1 MRILYCVI
9 SRHNTIL
16 AKYASCVGN
25 FSEISDLV
33 ISKIPTGD
41 GKMTY
46 SHGDYLYH
54 YISDNNI
61 IYLCITENGFSRGD
75 AFLFLEK
82 VHSKFNKKFGTRAQT
97 ASAYSLNTEFSL
109 VICEEMKKFN
119 NPEQNN
125 PDKISTLREEV
136 DQVKDIMVR
145 NIDELVERG
154 EKLDL
159 LVDKTENLSA
169 SAVTFKTASRN
180 LQRKFWWKNMRL
192 TIGVGL
198 GVILIIYIIVSLSC
212 GGMAWP
218 KCVHSY

>member
-9 SRHNTIL
+9 SRQNTVL

-33 ISKIPTGD
+33 ISKIPPGD

-54 YISDNNI
+54 YISENNI

-75 AFLFLEK
+75 AFQYLEK
-82 VHSKFNKKFGTRAQT
+82 IQSKFNKKFGTRAQT

-169 SAVTFKTASRN
+169 SAVTFKTASTN
-180 LQRKFWWKNMRL
+180 LQRKMWWKNMRL
-192 TIGVGL
+192 TLGVGV
-198 GVILIIYIIVSLSC
+198 GVLLLLYIIVSLSC

-218 KCVHSY
+218 KCV

>member
-9 SRHNTIL
+9 SRQNTIL

-33 ISKIPTGD
+33 ISKIPAGD

-46 SHGDYLYH
+46 SHGNYLYH
-54 YISDNNI
+54 YISENNI
-61 IYLCITENGFSRGD
+61 IYLCITEEGFSQGD
-75 AFLFLEK
+75 AFQFLES
-82 VHSKFNKKFGTRAQT
+82 VHQKFIKKFGSRAQT

-109 VICEEMKKFN
+109 VICDEMKKSN
-119 NPEQNN
+119 SAEQNK
-125 PDKISTLREEV
+125 PDKISTLRDEV
-136 DQVKDIMVR
+136 NQVKDIMVK

-169 SAVTFKTASRN
+169 SAVSFKTASRN
-180 LQRKFWWKNMRL
+180 LQRQMWWKSTKL
-192 TIGVGL
+192 TLGVGFS
-198 GVILIIYIIVSLSC
+198 VIVFVYIIVSLSC
-212 GGMAWP
+212 GGLAWP
-218 KCVHSY
+218 QCV

>member
-9 SRHNTIL
+9 SRQNTIL

-75 AFLFLEK
+75 AFQFLEK

-192 TIGVGL
+192 TIGFGL
-198 GVILIIYIIVSLSC
+198 GVILVIYIIVSLSC